1 MDNIHNT
8 PTNNNTTKQPST
20 STSQKSVDDN
30 NANSETLTY
39 VEIVNTYH
47 TGLRNSLLLI
57 SISFFML
64 SFVIKTKLKG
74 FNKLLIVVSSMSML
88 IISIIINLFS
98 IEILSKYDIHFPD
111 LHRLFYLS
119 MFVLFFQFLVFI
131 FHISL
136 FRTSIYCKLLI
147 SKYRYFV

>member
-136 FRTSIYCKLLI
+136 FRTSIY
-147 SKYRYFV
+147 

>member
-20 STSQKSVDDN
+20 STSQRSVDDN

-88 IISIIINLFS
+88 IISIIINFFN

-119 MFVLFFQFLVFI
+119 VFVLFFQFLVFI

-136 FRTSIYCKLLI
+136 FRTSIY
-147 SKYRYFV
+147 

>member
-20 STSQKSVDDN
+20 STSQRSVDDN

-88 IISIIINLFS
+88 IISIIINFFNL
-98 IEILSKYDIHFPD
+98 EILSKYDIHFPD

-119 MFVLFFQFLVFI
+119 VFVLFFQFLVFI

-136 FRTSIYCKLLI
+136 FRTSIY
-147 SKYRYFV
+147 

>member
-20 STSQKSVDDN
+20 STSQRSVDDN

-47 TGLRNSLLLI
+47 TGLRISLLLI

-88 IISIIINLFS
+88 IISIIINFFNL
-98 IEILSKYDIHFPD
+98 EILSKYDIHFPD

-119 MFVLFFQFLVFI
+119 VFVLFFQFLVFI

-136 FRTSIYCKLLI
+136 FRTSIY
-147 SKYRYFV
+147 

>member
-20 STSQKSVDDN
+20 STSQRSVDDN

-88 IISIIINLFS
+88 IISIIINFFNL
-98 IEILSKYDIHFPD
+98 EILSKYDIHFPD

-119 MFVLFFQFLVFI
+119 VFVLFFQFFVFI

-136 FRTSIYCKLLI
+136 FRTSIY
-147 SKYRYFV
+147 